1 MSLHDSNGTYGQK
14 LNFVVF
20 RLPLELQCDVHIRT
34 LTIYLPI
41 FTFFVQTHFAA
52 IKKKDSKYQRFA
64 KRLYCGFSC
73 DRDEIGEYY
82 SEDWDI
88 ITKLKKCST
97 NYLLQ

>member
-1 MSLHDSNGTYGQK
+1 MHTYSLRFPYT
-14 LNFVVF
+14 FC
-20 RLPLELQCDVHIRT
+20 CD
-34 LTIYLPI
+34 LKKK
-41 FTFFVQTHFAA
+41 
-52 IKKKDSKYQRFA
+52 KKKDSKYQRFA

>member
-1 MSLHDSNGTYGQK
+1 MNAHLLFTFS
-14 LNFVVF
+14 
-20 RLPLELQCDVHIRT
+20 VHILLR
-34 LTIYLPI
+34 
-41 FTFFVQTHFAA
+41 FFF
-52 IKKKDSKYQRFA
+52 KKKKEDSKYQRFA

>member
-20 RLPLELQCDVHIRT
+20 RLPLELQCECT
-34 LTIYLPI
+34 LTLYV
-41 FTFFVQTHFAA
+41 FRTHFAA
-52 IKKKDSKYQRFA
+52 IKKKKKRDSKYQRFA